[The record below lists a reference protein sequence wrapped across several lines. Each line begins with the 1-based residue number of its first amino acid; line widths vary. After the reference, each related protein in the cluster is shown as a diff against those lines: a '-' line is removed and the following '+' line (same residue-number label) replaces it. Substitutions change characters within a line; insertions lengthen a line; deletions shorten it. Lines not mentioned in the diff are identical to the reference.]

1 MGLESWSKR
10 IYVLCFKKWSC
21 QDILISPIAYCL
33 YAYGREVPHG
43 LNLIGRFEKKGS
55 GKIGN
60 ILRCVFILSYS
71 WFATTR
77 QGGHV
82 GGHYNIIFSRRI
94 YIKIEFCSQKRKM
107 LLFLTPN
114 MVALTSRANQQ
125 YQAASVAIFCV
136 TNFKLSL
143 WRTALFRSVANL
155 SLVTSSNILALTQT
169 SLSFSSELV
178 RGVHTRAIHHTR
190 GHFRVSRVLVNGPKN
205 VRLLVV

>member
-1 MGLESWSKR
+1 MVWISSGDLRKR
-10 IYVLCFKKWSC
+10 
-21 QDILISPIAYCL
+21 D
-33 YAYGREVPHG
+33 REKSEIFCDVY
-43 LNLIGRFEKKGS
+43 LFYL
-55 GKIGN
+55 
-60 ILRCVFILSYS
+60 YS

-77 QGGHV
+77 QGSHV

-94 YIKIEFCSQKRKM
+94 YIKIEFCSQKRKI

-155 SLVTSSNILALTQT
+155 SLGTSSNILALTQT

-178 RGVHTRAIHHTR
+178 RGEHTRAIHYTR
-190 GHFRVSRVLVNGPKN
+190 GHFRVSRVLLNGPKN